1 MLRLTGQ
8 RSSPPASWHSA
19 FGPRREHWCL
29 VEVLG
34 LRSDQPDARTGN
46 FLVARWKN
54 STMILGVDNRADRG
68 ATLIHRKELLL
79 LQSPPTV
86 AENKASGSRLSS
98 RQTSRTPST
107 EDEKRSRA
115 GVRKTFVDEDRRR
128 SWAPGHLF
136 RAASPKVEY
145 IMQRSREPCALDR
158 KEGRRQR
165 RKQDQGDVRR
175 LFLVLDQEFASSLA
189 RKGFLAAI
197 QRNAAETGSL
207 KTDGSPD
214 VILPRRPWLTRAL
227 HAERTGPEP
236 LSFSFR
242 FPTAATCCSHRNIVT
257 FNPPKIHAE
266 PLNYHNFIID

>member
-165 RKQDQGDVRR
+165 RKQDQGDVRTYCEYLQR
-175 LFLVLDQEFASSLA
+175 SGSGTKRETQRQGEPRGWRWSGDKWLA
-189 RKGFLAAI
+189 RGTRLA
-197 QRNAAETGSL
+197 RNRVRNRS
-207 KTDGSPD
+207 SRD
-214 VILPRRPWLTRAL
+214 VR
-227 HAERTGPEP
+227 
-236 LSFSFR
+236 
-242 FPTAATCCSHRNIVT
+242 
-257 FNPPKIHAE
+257 
-266 PLNYHNFIID
+266 